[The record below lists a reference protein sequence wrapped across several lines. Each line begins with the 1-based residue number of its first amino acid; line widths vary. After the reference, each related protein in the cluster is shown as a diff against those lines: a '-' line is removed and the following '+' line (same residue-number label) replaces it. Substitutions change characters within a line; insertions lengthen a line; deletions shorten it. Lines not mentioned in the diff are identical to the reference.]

1 MNLPPLIIF
10 EIFLFLGFISG
21 KEIMLAD
28 NYIKTKLHL
37 AVKLKEVGHYEGA
50 EEALREG
57 LSKEPY
63 NTLLLTSLAD
73 LYSRQDRLEEAFSLA
88 EEVLSREFNNQRAL
102 IVKGDVSL
110 KRRKYSEGVDYFK
123 NALQLG
129 GNPYIYKR
137 LIQSLMGKGNFSEA
151 MKYCEEITSQRPD
164 DTVFMKLLARCYKNL
179 KLYKEAEG
187 LYKKL
192 IEKYPKDGFLYK
204 EYIEVKTID
213 KSPEEIVKELDA
225 ILKVPSN
232 SENVHMRLF
241 QAGTLKKLGRF
252 NEALE
257 HYKIAL
263 NRSPGDIYTL
273 KQAGFCYIK
282 MGFFKEAISTLKEAF
297 LNDPSDYYVK
307 TSLTSAYKQ
316 TGDLEEFVKLI
327 EEAIKKHPGEK
338 KLWGFKKKI
347 LKQI

>member
-1 MNLPPLIIF
+1 M
-10 EIFLFLGFISG
+10 LFRS
-21 KEIMLAD
+21 
-28 NYIKTKLHL
+28 
-37 AVKLKEVGHYEGA
+37 
-50 EEALREG
+50 
-57 LSKEPY
+57 
-63 NTLLLTSLAD
+63 
-73 LYSRQDRLEEAFSLA
+73 
-88 EEVLSREFNNQRAL
+88 
-102 IVKGDVSL
+102 
-110 KRRKYSEGVDYFK
+110 
-123 NALQLG
+123 
-129 GNPYIYKR
+129 
-137 LIQSLMGKGNFSEA
+137 
-151 MKYCEEITSQRPD
+151 
-164 DTVFMKLLARCYKNL
+164 
-179 KLYKEAEG
+179 
-187 LYKKL
+187 
-192 IEKYPKDGFLYK
+192 K